1 MATSIA
7 NLINDVCSH
16 LDRNV
21 RDRLIGQLEG
31 DGCFDEKDLKNLS
44 LQELLQR
51 FKFPLIPAKKLK
63 ERGLLQE
70 THIAPAEYF
79 GSMVVR
85 EEGDPM
91 FDFVASL
98 ALPGI
103 RDQFERA
110 RSTSEFVISLPGD
123 VYWLGD
129 ESTFSI
135 QVFVRRAYG
144 ELKEARRECFAAGSY
159 STTLITGTPGI
170 GKSHLAALMVAELLI
185 EGKVVFLEFQSGFF
199 GGSSEFFRLRLGK
212 DGRAVVENFIH
223 VKDGVEALRKESK
236 TAAYIVDGCVPSYG
250 HRCFLKLIFGSAR
263 KEFFRLSNKDPTW
276 LVLYMPLFELEEL
289 VKCAQ
294 SVSRFSKLKESKIRE
309 WFYLAGGIPRTVLYR
324 QVVGNMGPTIQE
336 WILDLR
342 RSMVSPS
349 FRMDVPSDGFLEGSD
364 KIFHWAIPDTK
375 HLSTGSGSGL
385 KSHLRRYTKK
395 YMRFASPQVA
405 AVLCITIGNLDAME
419 VAKFC
424 VSSNLHMEHAAWF
437 EDMAHIMLAA
447 GGRFECRLI
456 QEEASFTL

>member
-7 NLINDVCSH
+7 NFINDVCSH
-16 LDRNV
+16 LDRN
-21 RDRLIGQLEG
+21 
-31 DGCFDEKDLKNLS
+31 KDLKNLS

-159 STTLITGTPGI
+159 STTLITDTPGI

-185 EGKVVFLEFQSGFF
+185 EGKVVFF
-199 GGSSEFFRLRLGK
+199 GIPKWLKLGK

-456 QEEASFTL
+456 HEEASFTL